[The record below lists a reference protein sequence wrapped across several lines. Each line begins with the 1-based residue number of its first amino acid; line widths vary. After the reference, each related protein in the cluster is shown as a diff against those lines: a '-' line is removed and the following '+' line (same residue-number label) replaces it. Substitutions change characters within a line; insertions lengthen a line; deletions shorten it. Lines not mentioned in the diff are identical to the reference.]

1 MSRLEGVQS
10 CARSEDKLHPRDIVG
25 LRASRPQLRQ
35 DLVAVAAQQPVKL
48 HHVVQRSPCSSQ
60 RELGAV
66 PCLDRRGRS
75 QQISRT
81 SDIQSLNVSAARV
94 KTLFCPARHLQL
106 LAQYLDQLG
115 FLVLVLRLRLLLHI
129 ISPKALLQLHHL
141 LIKIPSELLQGLAE
155 LVRVTLALRDAV
167 ERDFGLHLIGV
178 ELLSK
183 RLNLQLFLV
192 QQRHD
197 LIFEMSFQRG
207 MQVVMTLLNFLLH
220 D

>member
-115 FLVLVLRLRLLLHI
+115 FLVLVLRL
-129 ISPKALLQLHHL
+129 